1 MIFIVSLVNECM
13 RKEEYAM
20 VVTIIKA
27 VMAALTGLV
36 NALLPLFK

>member
-1 MIFIVSLVNECM
+1 MIFIVSLVSECM
-13 RKEEYAM
+13 RRRNM
-20 VVTIIKA
+20 LKA

>member
-1 MIFIVSLVNECM
+1 
-13 RKEEYAM
+13 M

-27 VMAALTGLV
+27 VMTALTGLV

>member
-1 MIFIVSLVNECM
+1 VYE
-13 RKEEYAM
+13 KEEYAM

-27 VMAALTGLV
+27 VMTALTGLV